1 MTGKSLPLPTIY
13 SLNQPLKEV
22 LPLFLLKQG
31 YYNKSSVLNMI
42 QKKNSSY
49 SFIPISS

>member
-13 SLNQPLKEV
+13 SLSQPLKEV

-31 YYNKSSVLNMI
+31 IEYLFVLFIKLVLN
-42 QKKNSSY
+42 
-49 SFIPISS
+49 